1 MLKSFVYDSSQSE
14 EVNRRGRGAK
24 WAALNSKL
32 KNKTEAM
39 IPGAPFEATFKIES
53 IVDRSIKIPK

>member
-1 MLKSFVYDSSQSE
+1 MTAANQKK
-14 EVNRRGRGAK
+14 VNRRGRGAK

-32 KNKTEAM
+32 KSKTEAM
-39 IPGAPFEATFKIES
+39 IPGVPFEATFKIES

>member
-1 MLKSFVYDSSQSE
+1 MTAANQKK
-14 EVNRRGRGAK
+14 VNRSGRGAK

-39 IPGAPFEATFKIES
+39 IPGVPFEATFKIES
-53 IVDRSIKIPK
+53 IVDRAIKIPK